1 MIFKLIRHI
10 YDWMG
15 DKVRSPYATIWLA
28 FLFFIEAIF
37 FLPVDPILM
46 LFCIENQ
53 KRSLY
58 YAAVA
63 TSASVLGGLG
73 GYLIG
78 ALAWQSIG
86 QQLVNLVISQASFER
101 AVANYEY
108 YQNAAVLIAGF
119 TPLPYKAITLSAGFC
134 RLPVIPFLLCS
145 LISRG
150 ARFFLVAGAIHLWGA
165 SMKLFIDRY
174 FNQLVVLFT
183 LLVVGSVMLFL
194 R

>member
-1 MIFKLIRHI
+1 MIFKLIRKL

-15 DKVRSPYATIWLA
+15 DKVRSPYATSWLA

-53 KRSLY
+53 KRSLF

-86 QQLVNLVISQASFER
+86 QQLVNLVISPAVFER

-134 RLPVIPFLLCS
+134 RLPIVPFLLCS
-145 LISRG
+145 LVSRG
-150 ARFFLVAGAIHLWGA
+150 ARFFLVAGAIHIWGA